1 MSRMLKLKGLEI
13 GRIQCRD
20 QHVQVIWGQSRGDWA
35 LAGVAGAEA
44 VRRGAGALEG
54 QGADSEGPWAAGWA
68 GFALFF
74 SPRVGFPDL
83 FCATHPFL
91 LCQSGL
97 RIVFLK
103 SSNTQA
109 CGGNQSYTHMCMY
122 EDLNEVH
129 LCFYLRFILHRVKF
143 TFFLE
148 PLMSFD
154 KPILSGKH
162 HAHNGDSQQHN
173 NS

>member
-1 MSRMLKLKGLEI
+1 MSRMFKLKGLEI
-13 GRIQCRD
+13 GRIQWRD
-20 QHVQVIWGQSRGDWA
+20 QHVQMSWGQSGGDWA
-35 LAGVAGAEA
+35 LACVAGAEA
-44 VRRGAGALEG
+44 VRRGAGAVEG
-54 QGADSEGPWAAGWA
+54 QGADWR
-68 GFALFF
+68 AL
-74 SPRVGFPDL
+74 SCRVSGICLVFQSQSWFPDL